1 MWRIGA
7 LLLSA
12 GAYCAAFPPWNL
24 SAVAWV
30 ALVPLLLALRG
41 LAPWRATLA
50 GLLWGT
56 ATLSGIGY
64 WVPGALSFYWQQPFW
79 FGFLFALGV
88 AVVFMGSYF
97 AVFGVAY
104 ARLSRRWG
112 PWTRPWLTAALY
124 VTCELARA
132 HLLTGHP
139 WLLLGYALVPHPSLI
154 QLADVG
160 GVYALSFVVALANG
174 FVAEAVWR
182 QAPQRSGR
190 LRPMLAAVAV
200 IAIVWTY
207 GAVRLRMALPTE
219 PVVPVMVVQG
229 NVDLGSQWREELY
242 AEGLGQ
248 YLRLTIDGAAKTHPQ
263 LIVWPESAITFFL
276 DTEPLYAAMIAEV
289 LQAQGADLIVGGPR
303 TEGRPARFFNSA
315 FLMTRDGRIAG
326 HYDKVHLL
334 PFAEYFPLRTIELLR
349 RRFERVRFFTAAD
362 EPALLHTPYGDVATL
377 ICFEAIFPDVVRRQT
392 AAGASLLVNLSNDGW
407 FGETAGSD
415 QHLAMVALRAV
426 ESRLWVV
433 RATTTGVSVIID
445 PFGRITAR
453 APLFT
458 AATIDGRVVPMQ
470 VTTIYETVG
479 DLLAWCCVLAT
490 VAALAT
496 ARGDST
502 S

>member
-1 MWRIGA
+1 MWRIVA

-12 GAYCAAFPPWNL
+12 GAYCLAFPPWNL

-41 LAPWRATLA
+41 LTPGRAALA

-64 WVPGALSFYWQQPFW
+64 WVPGALSFYWEQPFW

-97 AVFGVAY
+97 AVFGTAY
-104 ARLSRRWG
+104 VRLCGRWG
-112 PWTRPWLTAALY
+112 PWTRPWVTAALY

-139 WLLLGYALVPHPSLI
+139 WLLLGYALVPHVALI

-160 GVYALSFVVALANG
+160 GVYGLSFVVALTNA
-174 FVAEAVWR
+174 FVAEALW
-182 QAPQRSGR
+182 QRTASSADR
-190 LRPMLAAVAV
+190 LRPVVA
-200 IAIVWTY
+200 AIVVVALVWGY
-207 GAVRLRMALPTE
+207 GTVRLRMSLPTAPE
-219 PVVPVMVVQG
+219 VPVMVVQG

-248 YLRLTIDGAAKTHPQ
+248 YLRLTIEGARRTHPR
-263 LIVWPESAITFFL
+263 LIVWPESAVTFFL
-276 DTEPLYAAMIAEV
+276 DAEPLYAAMIGEV

-315 FLMTRDGRIAG
+315 FLMTPDGRIAG

-362 EPALLHTPYGDVATL
+362 EPALLHTRFGDVATL

-392 AAGASLLVNLSNDGW
+392 TAGASLLVNLSNDGW
-407 FGETAGSD
+407 FGESAGSD

-426 ESRLWVV
+426 ENRLWVV

-445 PFGRITAR
+445 PFGRVTAR

-458 AATIDGRVVPMQ
+458 ATTIDGRVVPMQ
-470 VTTIYETVG
+470 VTTIYERVG

-490 VAALAT
+490 IAALAL
-496 ARGDST
+496 RGGST